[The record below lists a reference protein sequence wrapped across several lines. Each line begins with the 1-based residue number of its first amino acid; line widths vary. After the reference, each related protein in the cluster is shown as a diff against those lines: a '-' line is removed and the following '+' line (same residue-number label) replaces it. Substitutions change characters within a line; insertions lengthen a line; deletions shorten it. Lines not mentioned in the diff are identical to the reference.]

1 MDPIVVTIAIALF
14 AASLTWAITQMGESR
29 QDTLTRLETIASLA
43 KATPTEEAAPIEA
56 PLSKAVMDAV
66 NPKQRKLFS
75 FGGGSYNEKLAYSLE
90 RAGLKMKPGEF
101 LMLRVAAALVPAAA
115 AVVFKLLWLAPIVAL
130 VGFFL
135 PRIWVNGRR
144 QKRIT
149 QIDNQ
154 LVEALQLLSNALKA
168 GFGMMQ
174 AIDSVANQIGGP
186 LGEEF
191 RQLQRDTALG
201 LPPDEALNAMSKRAE
216 SYDLDIVVTAI
227 QIQRTVGGN
236 LSEILDQVAET
247 MRERER
253 IKGEIKA
260 LTSQQRMTG
269 YIIAALPV
277 FIGGLFYLINADY
290 MNPLVNTLGGRALLI
305 TAGFMEVVG
314 MTIIK
319 KIVKIDV

>member
-1 MDPIVVTIAIALF
+1 MDPAIVTVVIALF

-29 QDTLTRLETIASLA
+29 QDTLTRLESIASLA
-43 KATPTEEAAPIEA
+43 QVATAEEAAPIEA
-56 PLSKAVMDAV
+56 PLSKAVMDAAK
-66 NPKQRKLFS
+66 PKKKLFAL
-75 FGGGSYNEKLAYSLE
+75 GGGSYNEKVAHSLE

-101 LMLRVAAALVPAAA
+101 LMLRVAAALVPAAI
-115 AVVFKLLWLAPIVAL
+115 AVVLKAIWLAPVLAVI
-130 VGFFL
+130 GFLL
-135 PRIWVNGRR
+135 PRMWVSGRR
-144 QKRIT
+144 KKRIT
-149 QIDNQ
+149 QIENQ

-174 AIDSVANQIGGP
+174 AIDAVASQVGGP

-253 IKGEIKA
+253 IQGEIKA

-277 FIGGLFYLINADY
+277 FIGGLFYLINAEY
-290 MNPLVNTLGGRALLI
+290 MNPLVNTLGGRVLLI
-305 TAGFMEVVG
+305 TAAIMEVIG
-314 MTIIK
+314 MAIIK
-319 KIVKIDV
+319 KLVKIDV

>member
-1 MDPIVVTIAIALF
+1 MDPAIVTIVIALF
-14 AASLTWAITQMGESR
+14 AASLTWAITRMGESR
-29 QDTLTRLETIASLA
+29 EDTLTRLETIASLA
-43 KATPTEEAAPIEA
+43 KVTPTDEAAPIEA
-56 PLSKAVMDAV
+56 PLSRAVMDAV
-66 NPKQRKLFS
+66 NPKKKRFS

-101 LMLRVAAALVPAAA
+101 LMLRVATALVPAAA
-115 AVVFKLLWLAPIVAL
+115 ASVFKLIWLAPILAL

-135 PRIWVNGRR
+135 PRMWVNGRR
-144 QKRIT
+144 RKRIT

-174 AIDSVANQIGGP
+174 AIDSVATQVGGP

-253 IKGEIKA
+253 IKGEITA

-305 TAGFMEVVG
+305 AAGFMEVVG